1 MQKVLITSAAQ
12 LFLNRN
18 LELLRRRGLQLCSV
32 TRGEDAIKLHK
43 KYRFDLILSDMVLEE
58 MDGCTLCNRILKDD
72 NVPVVIICHNTP
84 ANIEKV
90 ETSGARSFILKPV
103 NPVQL
108 MEVVGSFV
116 ELQESKSQRV
126 TLNVPVLSKTPDDEF
141 FCRAHNISNT
151 GMLLASEYQ
160 LALGKRIICNFTLPD
175 STEIETKGEI
185 VRSVSTF
192 ESKTLYGVKFVEH
205 PPFHQHAIHSYVSS
219 IAGLIANA

>member
-18 LELLRRRGLQLCSV
+18 LELLGRRGLQLCSV
-32 TRGEDAIKLHK
+32 TRGEDAIKLHN
-43 KYRFDLILSDMVLEE
+43 KYHFDLILTDMVLEE
-58 MDGCTLCNRILKDD
+58 MDGCTLCHQILRND

-90 ETSGARSFILKPV
+90 ERSGAKACILKPV

-126 TLNVPVLSKTPDDEF
+126 ALNVPVLSKTSDDEF
-141 FCRAHNISNT
+141 VCRAHNISNT

-175 STEIETKGEI
+175 STPVETKGEV

-192 ESKTLYGVKFVEH
+192 ENKTLYGVKFVDH
-205 PPFHQHAIHSYVSS
+205 PPFHQNPIHNYVSS
-219 IAGLIANA
+219 IAGLMANA

>member
-32 TRGEDAIKLHK
+32 TRGEDALKLQE
-43 KYRFDLILSDMVLEE
+43 KYHFDLIISDIVLEE
-58 MDGCTLCNRILKDD
+58 MDGCTLCSRILEKER
-72 NVPVVIICHNTP
+72 VPVVIICHNNP
-84 ANIEKV
+84 GNIAKV
-90 ETSGARSFILKPV
+90 EQCGASALILKPV

-126 TLNVPVLSKTPDDEF
+126 TLNVPVLSRNQDEEF
-141 FCRAHNISNT
+141 FCLAHNISGT

-160 LALGKRIICNFTLPD
+160 LKPGNRIDCRFTLPD
-175 STEIETKGEI
+175 STQVETRGEV
-185 VRSVSTF
+185 VRSASTF
-192 ESKTLYGVKFVEH
+192 ESKTLYGVKFDEYPEYH
-205 PPFHQHAIHSYVSS
+205 LRAIRNYVTS

>member
-43 KYRFDLILSDMVLEE
+43 KYHFDLILSDMVLEE
-58 MDGCTLCNRILKDD
+58 MDGCTLCQQVLRDD

-84 ANIEKV
+84 ANLEKV
-90 ETSGARSFILKPV
+90 ENSGARAIILKPV

-108 MEVVGSFV
+108 MDVVGNFV
-116 ELQESKSQRV
+116 DLQESKSQRV
-126 TLNVPVLSKTPDDEF
+126 ILNVPVLSKTSDDEF
-141 FCRAHNISNT
+141 FCRAHNISHT
-151 GMLLASEYQ
+151 GILLASEYQ
-160 LALGKRIICNFTLPD
+160 LTLGKRIICNFTLPD
-175 STEIETKGEI
+175 STEIETRGEV
-185 VRSVSTF
+185 VRTASTF
-192 ESKTLYGVKFVEH
+192 ESKTLYGVKFVDYT
-205 PPFHQHAIHSYVSS
+205 PLHQSAIHNYVSS